1 MKKFFICFFVTL
13 FLSGCTETSTHF
25 LDASDISNSIQSD
38 TLSSKIESSSIMETQ
53 IESINQEGNN
63 FCNIAT
69 LGFVTEQG
77 DYYFYSDQS
86 NKNPAIYK
94 VNKVTNEKE
103 TLVNYRAYSLNI
115 IGDYLYFNN
124 VSDNNKLYKLNIR
137 TKEFKILTNYSIEEI
152 YVDASFIYCLDSQNN
167 RIVKMNLDGN
177 DQKILVDYSNV
188 EKTIILT
195 FRKYEDKI
203 IYQIYS
209 ENYNNLDLLNMDEN
223 LIVADTDGNQINIIP
238 NIIYQLHYFVVKDD
252 LYYLGENSE
261 LCQYNISSKKNL
273 VLTNNTILGFV
284 YFDGKIYYIDKS
296 NNNHIYGY
304 DIESKTINLI
314 LAKKAFV
321 INVFKDDLFFTQ
333 NLATKGENSIFRY
346 NLINKTEE
354 IISQR

>member
-1 MKKFFICFFVTL
+1 
-13 FLSGCTETSTHF
+13 
-25 LDASDISNSIQSD
+25 
-38 TLSSKIESSSIMETQ
+38 
-53 IESINQEGNN
+53 
-63 FCNIAT
+63 
-69 LGFVTEQG
+69 
-77 DYYFYSDQS
+77 
-86 NKNPAIYK
+86 
-94 VNKVTNEKE
+94 
-103 TLVNYRAYSLNI
+103 
-115 IGDYLYFNN
+115 
-124 VSDNNKLYKLNIR
+124 
-137 TKEFKILTNYSIEEI
+137 
-152 YVDASFIYCLDSQNN
+152 
-167 RIVKMNLDGN
+167 
-177 DQKILVDYSNV
+177 
-188 EKTIILT
+188 
-195 FRKYEDKI
+195 
-203 IYQIYS
+203 
-209 ENYNNLDLLNMDEN
+209 MDEN
-223 LIVADTDGNQINIIP
+223 LIVSDTDGNQINIIP